1 MILYLRLFWEFFY
14 TGLFSIGGGL
24 ATIPFLQD
32 MGSRTGWFTSQD
44 LANMIAV
51 SESTPGPIG
60 VNMATYVGVTTAG
73 IPGSIIATAGLVTPA
88 IIVIIIISS
97 ILRRF
102 QDSKYV
108 GAFFYGLRP
117 ASTGLI
123 ATACWSVISISLLNI
138 PGWQANGQLL
148 TLIDWRCLLVAAA
161 TFLFSMLKPTNKLH
175 PVFWI
180 LLSAG
185 AGILFQL

>member
-1 MILYLRLFWEFFY
+1 MILYLRLFWEFFC

-32 MGSRTGWFTSQD
+32 IGSRTGWFTSQD

-73 IPGSIIATAGLVTPA
+73 IPGSIIATMGLVTPA
-88 IIVIIIISS
+88 IIVIIIICS

-108 GAFFYGLRP
+108 NAFFYGLRP

-138 PGWQANGQLL
+138 PGWQTDGQLL
-148 TLIDWRCLLVAAA
+148 TLIDWRCLLVAGA
-161 TFLFSMLKPTNKLH
+161 TFLFTMLKPTKKLH
-175 PVFWI
+175 PVLWI